1 MSQPE
6 RLLSSRRF
14 LPLFMTQFL
23 GAFNDNVLKQSVILS
38 ILFYLAAAEKQSL
51 YINLCAL
58 LFILPFFLFSAAGGI
73 MGETMEK
80 SGLIRKLKLLEIG
93 TMVIASVGLLTDQL
107 PLMMGALFLTGLQ
120 SALFGPVKYSIL
132 PQHLSNS
139 ELVGGNAW
147 IEMGTFMAILLGT
160 LGAGV
165 LMASDDY
172 AKTVSLALLVIA
184 ATGYGAS
191 RFIPP
196 ALPFHNE
203 DKPTPSFNLYRE
215 TINTVK
221 VAFTQ
226 RISVSRSLIGNS
238 WFWFIGAI
246 YLTQIP
252 ALAKDVLHGDETVV
266 SLILV
271 MFSIG
276 IGLGSLLCE
285 RLSGGKIEIG
295 LVPLGSI
302 GLTLFGLLLYLHLN
316 AFAPGSTNL
325 DWSYVLQDPHGLAI
339 LLNVFFLGVSGGLYI
354 VPLYALLQSRSRP
367 AQRSR
372 VIAAANILNSLFMV
386 VAALFSILMLSVFE
400 LSIAELLV
408 STAILNIVVNL
419 YLFRIVPE
427 FIMRF
432 IVWIVT
438 HTAYRVQHK
447 GLDNI
452 PDEGA
457 AVMVCNHISF
467 VDALII
473 AGSIRRPVRFVMYY
487 KIFQWPVLSFVFRVA
502 GAIPIAGRNEN
513 QELYEKAFERISQ
526 ALKDGELV
534 CIFPEGK
541 LTADGEID
549 VFKQGVRVILDRDP
563 VPVIPAA
570 LQGLWNSFFSR
581 SPQKGLFRR
590 RWSRVTLNIG
600 QALPSDCDTST
611 MQAEVSMLRDG
622 KP

>member
-1 MSQPE
+1 
-6 RLLSSRRF
+6 
-14 LPLFMTQFL
+14 
-23 GAFNDNVLKQSVILS
+23 
-38 ILFYLAAAEKQSL
+38 
-51 YINLCAL
+51 
-58 LFILPFFLFSAAGGI
+58 
-73 MGETMEK
+73 MGETLEK

-132 PQHLSNS
+132 PQHLGNS

-172 AKTVSLALLVIA
+172 ARSVSLALLVIA
-184 ATGYGAS
+184 AAGYGSS
-191 RFIPP
+191 RLIPTAP
-196 ALPFHNE
+196 PLGM
-203 DKPTPSFNLYRE
+203 PTGKMPSFNLYQE
-215 TINTVK
+215 TKSTLK
-221 VAFTQ
+221 LAFDQ

-238 WFWFIGAI
+238 WFWFVGAI

-252 ALAKDVLHGDETVV
+252 ALAKNVLHGDETVV

-302 GLTLFGLLLYLHLN
+302 GLTLFGFLLYLNLN
-316 AFAPGSTNL
+316 AFAPGTGTL
-325 DWSYVLQDPHGLAI
+325 DWSHVLQDTHGLAI
-339 LLNVFFLGVSGGLYI
+339 LINVFFLGVSGGLYI

-367 AQRSR
+367 AERSR
-372 VIAAANILNSLFMV
+372 VIAAANIMNSLFMV
-386 VAALFSILMLSVFE
+386 IAALFSILMLSVFQ

-408 STAILNIVVNL
+408 STAVLNIVVNI

-473 AGSIRRPVRFVMYY
+473 SGSIRRPVRFVMYY
-487 KIFQWPVLSFVFRVA
+487 KIFQWPVLSCVFRVA
-502 GAIPIAGRNEN
+502 GAIPIAGRSEDP
-513 QELYEKAFERISQ
+513 ELYAKAFERISQ
-526 ALKDGELV
+526 ALKEGELV

-549 VFKQGVRVILDRDP
+549 VFKQGVRMILDRDP

-581 SPQKGLFRR
+581 SPNKGLLRR

-600 QALPSDCDTST
+600 QALPSDCDTAT
-611 MQAEVSMLRDG
+611 MQLEVSKLRDG